1 MATNRVVMMSREEM
15 LRLIRGEYLE
25 MPGLCLTQA
34 QAQRLWGLEPGTCR
48 SLLRSLTD
56 QKFLCLRVDGL
67 YGRYSKRGPTISQT
81 TRNSPHRN
89 VNNLGS

>member
-1 MATNRVVMMSREEM
+1 MATNSVVTMSGEEM

-56 QKFLCLRVDGL
+56 QKFLCLRADGL
-67 YGRYSKRGPTISQT
+67 YGRYSDGGPTISQT
-81 TRNSPHRN
+81 TRISPHRA
-89 VNNLGS
+89 VNHFGS

>member
-1 MATNRVVMMSREEM
+1 MATNSVVMMSREEM

-34 QAQRLWGLEPGTCR
+34 QAQRLWGLEAGTCC
-48 SLLRSLTD
+48 SLLTTLIA
-56 QKFLCLRVDGL
+56 QKFLCLRADGT
-67 YGRYSKRGPTISQT
+67 YGRYSEGGPTISQT
-81 TRNSPHRN
+81 TRISPHRN